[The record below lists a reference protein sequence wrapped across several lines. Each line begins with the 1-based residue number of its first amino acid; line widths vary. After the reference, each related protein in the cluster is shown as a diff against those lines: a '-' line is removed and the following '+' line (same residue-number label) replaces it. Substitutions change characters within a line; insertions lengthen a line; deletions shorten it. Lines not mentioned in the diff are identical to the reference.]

1 MNIYTTLFF
10 ITISTFTGSL
20 RQILNKKYILQNIA
34 SGEYKLLN
42 YFLKFIVS
50 LIFFFFVKK
59 INIDNNFINNIYSTN
74 YSQKGYNLHIQE
86 WSIFIINIILSTIS
100 SIIYNEIK
108 KTTNNFPL
116 ITTFTSTSFII
127 FTYLLNK
134 ILLDGTIKS
143 KTMCIILWISMGL
156 FALYND
162 N

>member
-59 INIDNNFINNIYSTN
+59 
-74 YSQKGYNLHIQE
+74 LHYV
-86 WSIFIINIILSTIS
+86 SFPTA
-100 SIIYNEIK
+100 
-108 KTTNNFPL
+108 TTGGPPA
-116 ITTFTSTSFII
+116 TSLEA
-127 FTYLLNK
+127 Y
-134 ILLDGTIKS
+134 
-143 KTMCIILWISMGL
+143 
-156 FALYND
+156 
-162 N
+162 